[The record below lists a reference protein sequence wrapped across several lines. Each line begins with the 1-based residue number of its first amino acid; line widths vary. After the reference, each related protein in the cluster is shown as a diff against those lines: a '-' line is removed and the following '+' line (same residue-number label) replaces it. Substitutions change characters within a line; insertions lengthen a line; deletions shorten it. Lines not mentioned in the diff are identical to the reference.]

1 MDDIRTERAFDPDER
16 YGQDVKLP
24 ERTGNEQERQNVLR
38 KLESW
43 WQECRAM
50 HAENRQQMIID
61 ADFYDGDQFDEETRA
76 VLEGRNQA
84 PLVYNIIH
92 PTIQWVVGTERRTRI
107 DWKVLGRGPE
117 DQNMAEVKTDTMK
130 YVSDTN
136 NAGWMRSVA
145 FKDAVIVGVGWTEE
159 FLRTDVLEEEIG
171 VRHQDWKQMWWDPFS
186 RALDMSDCRY
196 IFRAKDL
203 DVDVA
208 ITMFPEHA
216 QVLNSQAREFGDS
229 DMDDIEGASED
240 LPSMF
245 YNSESRKAKAQMYLG
260 GVTSTETTT
269 RARVRVIECE
279 FKRTVAAKRIRS
291 LAREFDDLHGA
302 TFDPQNPDPR
312 VEEGKRRGVISLID
326 GVTDR
331 VWKAFFVPGT
341 LLGLAPLQ
349 YRHGKFSF
357 TPIWCYR
364 RHRDGMPYGLIRQVR
379 DPQEDYNKR
388 RGKALFAMSVNRVL
402 YEEDAFSED
411 DEDDMLDETA
421 KPNGRIRL
429 RSNALAAGKIRI
441 DEPLDVAQG
450 HLNLAE
456 QSKTQILETVGVT
469 RDNLGQESSASS
481 GKAILAKQ
489 QQGAVVTAEVFD
501 NYRLAIKLSGQ
512 KTLQLI
518 EQYMLVPKVIRVLG
532 DDQKPKFV
540 EINQPYV
547 DPWTGQVLFNN
558 DIAASQADFIV
569 DQQDYRE
576 TMRMAMAE
584 QLFEMIGRLPP
595 EMAIQFLDLPI
606 DLSDIPNKHEWVA
619 RIRKFNG
626 MDAEPLTAEQENDQR
641 AAAERARRA
650 EELQQEVIAAKA
662 RRDNAAASEAEARA
676 ANQRLQG
683 KAQAI
688 DVAGLAAASVPLVPA
703 ADRLYQAPT

>member
-1 MDDIRTERAFDPDER
+1 M
-16 YGQDVKLP
+16 
-24 ERTGNEQERQNVLR
+24 
-38 KLESW
+38 
-43 WQECRAM
+43 
-50 HAENRQQMIID
+50 
-61 ADFYDGDQFDEETRA
+61 
-76 VLEGRNQA
+76 
-84 PLVYNIIH
+84 
-92 PTIQWVVGTERRTRI
+92 
-107 DWKVLGRGPE
+107 
-117 DQNMAEVKTDTMK
+117 
-130 YVSDTN
+130 
-136 NAGWMRSVA
+136 
-145 FKDAVIVGVGWTEE
+145 
-159 FLRTDVLEEEIG
+159 
-171 VRHQDWKQMWWDPFS
+171 
-186 RALDMSDCRY
+186 
-196 IFRAKDL
+196 
-203 DVDVA
+203 
-208 ITMFPEHA
+208 
-216 QVLNSQAREFGDS
+216 
-229 DMDDIEGASED
+229 
-240 LPSMF
+240 
-245 YNSESRKAKAQMYLG
+245 
-260 GVTSTETTT
+260 
-269 RARVRVIECE
+269 
-279 FKRTVAAKRIRS
+279 
-291 LAREFDDLHGA
+291 
-302 TFDPQNPDPR
+302 
-312 VEEGKRRGVISLID
+312 ISLID

-331 VWKAFFVPGT
+331 VWKAFVGPGT

-584 QLFEMIGRLPP
+584 QLFEMHRSVAARDGNPIPGPANRPIRHPEQARVGFPHSQVQRNGRG
-595 EMAIQFLDLPI
+595 AADC
-606 DLSDIPNKHEWVA
+606 
-619 RIRKFNG
+619 
-626 MDAEPLTAEQENDQR
+626 R
-641 AAAERARRA
+641 AGKRSARRRRTGTPCGGT
-650 EELQQEVIAAKA
+650 AAGSDRGKSPP
-662 RRDNAAASEAEARA
+662 RQRGGVKAEARA